1 MFKPQTKA
9 VAMPVLN
16 KMYPYMVALSLMCL
30 ATSSAGAQVAVK
42 KNADDS
48 MSLQSGG
55 AEQVRIM
62 TDGKVG
68 VNTIAPAVAL
78 DVSGSLMIANGGEV
92 CDASTEGALRY
103 TLANGVE
110 YCNATS
116 WGGMGT
122 GLWTDNTS
130 YISYEGVRLYKT
142 GTTWDH
148 SFGDAG
154 LFYHEDKSALRIG
167 SHNNGSAD
175 EANVGSLSFGIG
187 SSVIASGDRSFA
199 MGSSSVASAND
210 AFAFGTSTASG
221 TRAIAMGNGS
231 QATAGDAIA
240 MGSSAQAT
248 QLFAVA
254 LGRSTVASNN
264 SSFAVGNGST
274 ASGVTSAAI
283 GFGSA
288 ASGNYSLAANY
299 NTVAGGPNS
308 VAMGR
313 ASKAMGTTSFAFGEG
328 VVAQGI
334 YSAIIG
340 LDSTVS
346 GTTVTDARTMAI
358 VGGEVAINK
367 TSANSELDVS
377 GTVTATSFVGDGAS
391 LTGVVATPA
400 GDDATLQ
407 FNNAGVLAGAP
418 IKYNST
424 YDKFYARGGLN
435 NYIVD
440 HSTGGTYAGNMNI
453 GAADPAMSEGALHL
467 AVAGYNNTTDL
478 RYMLGAVMIGNSDS
492 VLDATPQPMVQGDY
506 LPGIGFAGH
515 TTTSLGTSTNLAA
528 TIHGFVDGTVS
539 SGVLPTAI
547 TINTGSSTGNLQERM
562 RIASTGEVGIGTTA
576 PAVAL
581 DVSGSIQYTGDLTD
595 VSDRRLKQN
604 IQPLESEL
612 DKVSQ
617 VQAVRFEMKDRPGV
631 VELGVIAQDIEEIYP
646 ELVKTADDDMQTK
659 SVNYVGLIA
668 PMLQAMR
675 ELKAEVE
682 TLKIQNA
689 QQKVQIDQLMEKTNQ

>member
-9 VAMPVLN
+9 VVMPVLN
-16 KMYPYMVALSLMCL
+16 KMYPYMVAISLMCL

-55 AEQVRIM
+55 AEQVRVM

-110 YCNATS
+110 YCNSSA
-116 WGGMGT
+116 WGGVGAS
-122 GLWTDNTS
+122 LWVNNTD
-130 YISYEGVRLYKT
+130 YISYEGVRLYKA

-148 SFGDAG
+148 NFGDAG
-154 LFYHEDKSALRIG
+154 LFYHEDKSALRVG
-167 SHNNGSAD
+167 SHNNASAD

-199 MGSSSVASAND
+199 MGSSSVASADD

-221 TRAIAMGNGS
+221 ARAIAMGNGA
-231 QATAGDAIA
+231 QATAGDSVA
-240 MGSSAQAT
+240 MGSSTQAT

-288 ASGNYSLAANY
+288 ASGNYSLATNY
-299 NTVAGGPNS
+299 NTVAGGANS

-313 ASKAMGTTSFAFGEG
+313 SSKAMGTTSFAFGEG

-340 LDSTVS
+340 LDSAVS

-604 IQPLESEL
+604 IQPLEGEL

-617 VQAVRFEMKDRPGV
+617 VQAVSFEMKDRPGV

>member
-16 KMYPYMVALSLMCL
+16 KMYPYMVAISLMCL

-55 AEQVRIM
+55 AEQVRVM

-130 YISYEGVRLYKT
+130 YISYEGVNFYKE
-142 GTTWDH
+142 GSVPSGYSNGDKAFVWHPDKRALAIGKA
-148 SFGDAG
+148 SYAGMFNDSSMGDVSFAFGD
-154 LFYHEDKSALRIG
+154 SA
-167 SHNNGSAD
+167 
-175 EANVGSLSFGIG
+175 
-187 SSVIASGDRSFA
+187 IASGN
-199 MGSSSVASAND
+199 GS
-210 AFAFGTSTASG
+210 FAFGTNARSTGTRSISFGGSASANYAIALQGNAEAQDAFSVARYGGAYGTRSIAIGSSGALNAGAQAYGLSSVAIGTGSDAYANYGVAIGTGSSVSG
-221 TRAIAMGNGS
+221 TSAVAFTAARADGLNSIAMGKN
-231 QATAGDAIA
+231 
-240 MGSSAQAT
+240 
-248 QLFAVA
+248 
-254 LGRSTVASNN
+254 
-264 SSFAVGNGST
+264 
-274 ASGVTSAAI
+274 
-283 GFGSA
+283 
-288 ASGNYSLAANY
+288 
-299 NTVAGGPNS
+299 
-308 VAMGR
+308 
-313 ASKAMGTTSFAFGEG
+313 AF
-328 VVAQGI
+328 
-334 YSAIIG
+334 
-340 LDSTVS
+340 VS
-346 GTTVTDARTMAI
+346 GDNSMVFGLADVTGTEVTDSNTMAI
-358 VGGEVAINK
+358 LGGQVAVNQV
-367 TSANSELDVS
+367 SANAELDVL
-377 GTVTATSFVGDGAS
+377 GTVSATAYVGDGTS

-453 GAADPAMSEGALHL
+453 GAANPAMSEGALHL
-467 AVAGYNNTTDL
+467 AVAGYDNTTDL

-604 IQPLESEL
+604 IQPLEGEL

-617 VQAVRFEMKDRPGV
+617 VQAVSFEMKDRPGV

>member
-16 KMYPYMVALSLMCL
+16 KMYPYMVAISLMCL

-42 KNADDS
+42 KNVDDS

-110 YCNATS
+110 YCNSSA
-116 WGGMGT
+116 WGGVGAS
-122 GLWTDNTS
+122 LWVNNTD
-130 YISYEGVRLYKT
+130 YISYEGVNFYKE
-142 GTTWDH
+142 GSVPSGYSNGDKAFVWHPDKRALAIGKA
-148 SFGDAG
+148 SYAGMFNDSSMGDVSFAFGD
-154 LFYHEDKSALRIG
+154 SA
-167 SHNNGSAD
+167 
-175 EANVGSLSFGIG
+175 
-187 SSVIASGDRSFA
+187 IASGN
-199 MGSSSVASAND
+199 GS
-210 AFAFGTSTASG
+210 FAFGTNARSTGTRSISFGGSASANYAIALQGNAEAQDAFSVARYGGAYGTRSIAIGSSGALNAGAQAYGLSSVAIGTGSDAYANYGVAIGTGSSVSG
-221 TRAIAMGNGS
+221 TSAVAFTAARADGLNSIAMGKN
-231 QATAGDAIA
+231 
-240 MGSSAQAT
+240 
-248 QLFAVA
+248 
-254 LGRSTVASNN
+254 
-264 SSFAVGNGST
+264 
-274 ASGVTSAAI
+274 
-283 GFGSA
+283 
-288 ASGNYSLAANY
+288 
-299 NTVAGGPNS
+299 
-308 VAMGR
+308 
-313 ASKAMGTTSFAFGEG
+313 AF
-328 VVAQGI
+328 
-334 YSAIIG
+334 
-340 LDSTVS
+340 VS
-346 GTTVTDARTMAI
+346 GDNSMVFGLADVTGTEVTDSNTMAI
-358 VGGEVAINK
+358 LGGQVAVNQV
-367 TSANSELDVS
+367 SANAELDVL
-377 GTVTATSFVGDGAS
+377 GTVSATAYVGDGTS

-453 GAADPAMSEGALHL
+453 GAANPAMSEGALHL
-467 AVAGYNNTTDL
+467 AVAGYDNTTDL

-547 TINTGSSTGNLQERM
+547 TINTGSNTGNLQERM

-576 PAVAL
+576 PAVAR

-631 VELGVIAQDIEEIYP
+631 VELGVIAQDIEKIYP